1 LGNGI
6 GWFEES
12 RRAGIKLKMNPEDLL
27 RRAYAAFNARDIDT
41 VLSVMHLDVVWPNAM
56 EGGCVLGHAGIRE
69 YWTRQWSVVDPHVEP
84 LRIAMESNARV
95 VVDVNQQV
103 RDLAGNVLKAP
114 FVQHVYQLEN
124 GLVKSM
130 EIHEPRE
137 PQL

>member
-1 LGNGI
+1 
-6 GWFEES
+6 
-12 RRAGIKLKMNPEDLL
+12 MNPEDLL

-41 VLSVMHLDVVWPNAM
+41 VLSVMHPDVVWPNAM
-56 EGGCVLGHAGIRE
+56 EGGCVLGHAGIRD
-69 YWTRQWSVVDPHVEP
+69 YWTRQWSLVDPHVEP
-84 LRIAMESNARV
+84 LRIAIESNARV
-95 VVDVNQQV
+95 VVDVRQQV
-103 RDLAGNVLKAP
+103 RDLVGNVLKDA